1 MKKFDTSRLEE
12 SHNIP
17 IIEHSQCL
25 FSENSAFLGIH
36 DALKAFKW
44 TRSVVISLDTSTRFR
59 TAQEEPHHVD
69 GIASLINQ
77 SVNIT
82 SEVVQLNQEVVT
94 LYLDITSTITF
105 TSRKSGRPQNKKKW
119 FNLDCRAVKR
129 VANGADR
136 NADRNPH
143 SLFLWGQHFLKKKEY
158 GAIRKSKKGKFLS
171 DLIAKVNDAGEVNWA
186 ALKQIPKRQKDEEPF
201 DVYDL
206 LLFYN
211 FFNNLYNRK
220 CSKDHHPGPQ
230 ELPKANVH
238 HAQHIKLVEG
248 LNFEFKLSE
257 INESVFWR

>member
-1 MKKFDTSRLEE
+1 MCVSVDLHEKVRHFKVGS
-12 SHNIP
+12 I
-17 IIEHSQCL
+17 SQYSDHRAL
-25 FSENSAFLGIH
+25 SMSISTNPTRGFSENSAFLGIH

-143 SLFLWGQHFLKKKEY
+143 SLFLRGQHFLKRRNMVPSEY
-158 GAIRKSKKGKFLS
+158 RRR
-171 DLIAKVNDAGEVNWA
+171 E
-186 ALKQIPKRQKDEEPF
+186 
-201 DVYDL
+201 
-206 LLFYN
+206 N
-211 FFNNLYNRK
+211 F
-220 CSKDHHPGPQ
+220 SP
-230 ELPKANVH
+230 
-238 HAQHIKLVEG
+238 I
-248 LNFEFKLSE
+248 
-257 INESVFWR
+257 